1 MSTYPRGVTVEEK
14 PTSLLPPVRTGTIVV
29 AIGTAKE
36 GPVNKAVPI
45 FTLEE
50 YGDTFGIS
58 GDWEKHTLEEVAQVA
73 FALEAVSPV
82 IFISVGNDA
91 SSISSSQVIGG
102 IDPVTLKPSGLEVV
116 EEIYPRF
123 RLVPSILI
131 APGFSKDPAVATAMA
146 AKAGAINGHFK
157 AMAYVDIEVEKYT
170 DAPAYLVDN
179 GLKFPQI
186 KALLGKG
193 ISGEKKYH
201 PSTLAAFRKA
211 RIDAEN
217 SGIPSKTVSNKPLYI
232 NDSDF
237 HLGLDQA
244 NYLAGQ
250 GVTPLFNNANGWV
263 FWGARTA
270 AYPSSTD
277 PKDTFDNVRHMFNF
291 LNNELILTFNQKVDT
306 PITRRFIRTIVDSY
320 QTRLNGLSAREDI
333 LGGRIAF
340 VEEENPITDLMD
352 GIATFH
358 VWFTPPS
365 PAREIHFITEYDP
378 NYWKTLFGS

>member
-1 MSTYPRGVTVEEK
+1 MGYDRSVEVLEK
-14 PTSLLPPVRTGTIVV
+14 PTSLLPPVRTGTLIV
-29 AIGTAKE
+29 AIGTASKGE
-36 GPVNKAVPI
+36 TNKAFLI
-45 FTLEE
+45 SSLEE
-50 YGDTFGIS
+50 FADNFGIT
-58 GDWEKHTLEEVAQVA
+58 GDWGKHTLEEVAQVA
-73 FALEAVSPV
+73 FALEHVSPV
-82 IFISVGNDA
+82 VFISVGNDA
-91 SSISSSQVIGG
+91 SSVKSEDVVGG
-102 IDPVTLKPSGLEVV
+102 IDPSTLKPSGLEVI

-146 AKAGAINGHFK
+146 AKAKAINGHFK
-157 AMAYVDIEVEKYT
+157 AMAYIDVEVDKYT

-186 KALLGKG
+186 KALYGKG

-217 SGIPSKTVSNKPLYI
+217 DGIPSKTVSNKPLYI
-232 NDSDF
+232 NDSDV

-250 GVTPLFNNANGWV
+250 GVTPLYNNANGWV
-263 FWGARTA
+263 FWGTRTA

-291 LNNELILTFNQKVDT
+291 LNNELILTFNQKIDEN
-306 PITRRFIRTIVDSY
+306 ITRRFVRTIVDSY
-320 QTRLNGLSAREDI
+320 QVRLNGLSAREDI

-340 VEEENPITDLMD
+340 LEGENPVTDLMD
-352 GIATFH
+352 GIIKFH
-358 VWFTPPS
+358 IWFTPPS
-365 PAREIHFITEYDP
+365 PARKIEFITEYDP
-378 NYWKTLFGS
+378 SYWKVLFGN